1 MEGGQ
6 EKNREENRKWDT
18 NEHQMEI
25 WGVWIVQIY
34 AYPRKNQIFYY
45 TPGFAASMPGDRQIT
60 LLALREVCEYDV
72 NPFWGGGWSEW
83 PGVNS
88 PKIIE

>member
-6 EKNREENRKWDT
+6 EKNREENRKENT

-34 AYPRKNQIFYY
+34 AYSRKNQIFYY

-60 LLALREVCEYDV
+60 LLVLREVCEYDV
-72 NPFWGGGWSEW
+72 NPFCWGGVSDDRKG
-83 PGVNS
+83 NS
-88 PKIIE
+88 LK